1 MTLFLIVLFGLIG
14 GVAVGIQSPI
24 SSQISQRISGSIE
37 SVFLVHLSGTVIAG
51 VLLLFKG
58 GGHLGQWRNLPWY
71 AAIAGM
77 FGVIVISA
85 INFTIP
91 RIGATASVTLVVA
104 GQLIIGLVIDHF
116 GWFDTSVRQIDSSRL
131 VGVAVLLFGTWLVVR
146 S

>member
-24 SSQISQRISGSIE
+24 SSQISQRLGGSLE
-37 SVFLVHLSGTVIAG
+37 SVFIVHLSGTLIAG
-51 VLLLFKG
+51 ALLLLKG
-58 GGHLGQWRNLPWY
+58 EAQFGNWRVLPWY
-71 AAIAGM
+71 AAIAGV

-104 GQLIIGLVIDHF
+104 GQLIIGLIIDQF
-116 GWFDTSVRQIDSSRL
+116 GWFETSVREIDVSRL
-131 VGVAVLLFGTWLVVR
+131 LGVAVLLLGTWLVVR